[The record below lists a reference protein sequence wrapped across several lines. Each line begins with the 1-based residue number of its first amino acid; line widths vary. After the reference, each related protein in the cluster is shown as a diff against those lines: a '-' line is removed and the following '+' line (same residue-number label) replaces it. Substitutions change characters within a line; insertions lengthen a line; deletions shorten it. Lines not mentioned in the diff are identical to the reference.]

1 MTPPT
6 TSTDWQQ
13 RYAAALMNSFGPPKL
28 VLTRGSG
35 ARVWDADGKE
45 YLDLLGGI
53 AVNSL
58 GHAHPAVL
66 EAVATQLGTLG
77 HISNF
82 FASQPQVELAERL
95 LGLLGTPGRVF
106 LSNSGAEAN
115 EAALKLTRLTGRTEI
130 VSTTGAFHGR
140 TMGAVSLT
148 AKEAYRA
155 PFEPLPG
162 GVTFVPYGD
171 AEALATAVTDKTAA
185 VVMEPVQGEAG
196 VVVPPRDYLAAA
208 RRITQQHGALLWL
221 DEIQTGVGRTGTWFA
236 HQNPALFDEPFV
248 EADIVTLA
256 KGLAG
261 GIPIGA
267 TIATGATALLFEPGN
282 HGTTFGGNPVA
293 AAAALAVLHTIE
305 ADDLLDQVRKTGQA
319 LSNALAAEPGVSEV
333 RGEGLLI
340 GADLAEEI
348 APAVAAAALE
358 AGFIVNSTGPHTLR
372 FAPPLI
378 LSEDDVAAFAA
389 ALPGILA
396 AAKEAS

>member
-1 MTPPT
+1 MT
-6 TSTDWQQ
+6 SQEWQE
-13 RYAAALMNSFGPPKL
+13 RYTAALMNSFGQPKL

-35 ARVWDADGKE
+35 ARVWDADDKE
-45 YLDLLGGI
+45 YLDLLSGI

-82 FASQPQVELAERL
+82 FASEPQVELAEQL
-95 LGLLGTPGRVF
+95 LSLLGTAGRVF

-162 GVTFVPYGD
+162 SVTFVPYGD
-171 AEALATAVTDKTAA
+171 AEALAAAVTDRTAA
-185 VVMEPVQGEAG
+185 VILEPVQGEAG
-196 VVVPPRDYLAAA
+196 VVVPPRDYLARA
-208 RRITQQHGALLWL
+208 RAITAEHGALLWL
-221 DEIQTGVGRTGTWFA
+221 DEIQTGVGRTGAWFA

-248 EADIVTLA
+248 GADIVTLA

-267 TIATGATALLFEPGN
+267 TIATGPTAHLFEPGN

-305 ADDLLDQVRKTGQA
+305 ADGLLDQVRKTGET
-319 LSNALAAEPGVSEV
+319 LRNALRAVPGLATA

-340 GADLAEEI
+340 GADLIEEN
-348 APAVAAAALE
+348 APAVAATALD
-358 AGFIVNSTGPHTLR
+358 AGFIVNSTGPRTLR

-378 LSEDDVAAFAA
+378 LTEDDVAAFAA
-389 ALPGILA
+389 AWPGILA
-396 AAKEAS
+396 SAEEAS

>member
-1 MTPPT
+1 V
-6 TSTDWQQ
+6 SSQEWQQ
-13 RYAAALMNSFGPPKL
+13 RYAAALMNSFGQPKL

-35 ARVWDADGKE
+35 ARVWDADDKE

-82 FASQPQVELAERL
+82 FASEPQVELAERL
-95 LGLLGTPGRVF
+95 LSLLGSAGRVF

-162 GVTFVPYGD
+162 GVTFVAYGD
-171 AEALATAVTDKTAA
+171 AEALAAAVTDRTAA
-185 VVMEPVQGEAG
+185 VILEPVQGEAG
-196 VVVPPRDYLAAA
+196 VVVPPRDYLARA
-208 RRITQQHGALLWL
+208 RAITAEHGALLWL
-221 DEIQTGVGRTGTWFA
+221 DEIQTGIGRTGTWFA

-248 EADIVTLA
+248 SADIVTLA

-267 TIATGATALLFEPGN
+267 TVATGAAAHLFEPGN

-293 AAAALAVLHTIE
+293 AAAALAVLHTI
-305 ADDLLDQVRKTGQA
+305 DTDGLLDQVHKTGEA
-319 LSNALAAEPGVSEV
+319 LRNALAAEPAVAAV
-333 RGEGLLI
+333 RGEGLLV
-340 GADLAEEI
+340 GADLTDEI
-348 APAVAAAALE
+348 APAVAAAALD
-358 AGFIVNSTGPHTLR
+358 AGFIINSTGPRTLR
-372 FAPPLI
+372 FAPPMI
-378 LSEDDVAAFAA
+378 LTEDDVASFAA
-389 ALPGILA
+389 ALPGIVA
-396 AAKEAS
+396 AARESS